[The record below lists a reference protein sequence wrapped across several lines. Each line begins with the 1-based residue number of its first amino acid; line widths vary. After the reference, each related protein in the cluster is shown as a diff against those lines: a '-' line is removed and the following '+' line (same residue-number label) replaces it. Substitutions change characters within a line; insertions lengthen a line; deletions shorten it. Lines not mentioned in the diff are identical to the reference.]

1 MPRASRIAASAA
13 LALALAACGGD
24 SKSTTTT
31 ASAEG
36 PTMRPGDHCLGCH
49 DGATATVFT
58 AAGTVFG
65 SATAAAGEGVA
76 GATVTIVGAVQTVSM
91 DTNAAGNFFFTD
103 AFGFPATVKV
113 TRDGTTRTMAT
124 PITRGGCA
132 ASNLCHP
139 AAGRVHIP

>member
-1 MPRASRIAASAA
+1 MPRAARIAASAA

-24 SKSTTTT
+24 SKSTTT

-36 PTMRPGDHCLGCH
+36 PTMRPGDNCLGCH
-49 DGATATVFT
+49 DGASATAFT
-58 AAGTVFG
+58 AAGTVFA
-65 SATAAAGEGVA
+65 SATAAAGEGLA
-76 GATVTIVGAVQTVSM
+76 GATVTIVGGVKTVSM
-91 DTNAAGNFFFTD
+91 DTNAAGNFYFTD

-113 TRDGTTRTMAT
+113 TRNGTTRTMAT

-139 AAGRVHIP
+139 AAGRVHVP